1 MTTRPVAL
9 VVPVK
14 AFRAAKARLAPL
26 LDPLQRAAL
35 SRLTATLVVAAAG
48 EAEPYV
54 VCDDDEVADWA
65 RAAGAGV
72 VWRPGLG
79 LNAAVGDAVTT
90 VLELGHP
97 GVVVAHAD
105 LPLAHDL
112 AGRYQP
118 DAVVLIPDLARD
130 GTNVICLPAAVASG
144 FRFEF
149 GPGSFERHLRA
160 ARSSGVA
167 VRVVADD
174 RLGLDI
180 DTPEDLQQPVLA
192 GLVEAITQPPGGIL
206 TWTPPPMNLANHPC

>member
-1 MTTRPVAL
+1 VTTCPVAL

-26 LDPLQRAAL
+26 LGPHHRAAL
-35 SRLTATLVVAAAG
+35 SRLTASLVVAAAG

-54 VCDDDEVADWA
+54 VCDDDEVAEWA
-65 RAAGAGV
+65 SAVGATV

-79 LNAAVGDAVTT
+79 LNAAVGDAVAT
-90 VLELGHP
+90 VLGLGHP

-112 AGRYQP
+112 DGWYRP
-118 DAVVLIPDLARD
+118 DEVVLVPDLARD
-130 GTNVICLPAAVASG
+130 GTNVMCLPGPVAAG
-144 FRFEF
+144 FRFEY
-149 GPGSFERHLRA
+149 GPGSFLRHLRA
-160 ARSSGVA
+160 ARATGAA

-180 DTPEDLQQPVLA
+180 DTPEDLHRPLLV
-192 GLVEAITQPPGGIL
+192 GLLEAITRPPTGTA
-206 TWTPPPMNLANHPC
+206 TWTPPPTNLANHPS

>member
-26 LDPLQRAAL
+26 LDPDQRAAL
-35 SRLTATLVVAAAG
+35 SRLTASLVVAAAG
-48 EAEPYV
+48 EAQAYV
-54 VCDDDEVADWA
+54 VCDDDEVAEWA
-65 RAAGAGV
+65 HTVGAAV

-79 LNAAVGDAVTT
+79 LNAAVGDAVAT

-112 AGRYQP
+112 AGWYRS
-118 DAVVLIPDLARD
+118 DEVVLVPDLVRD
-130 GTNVICLPAAVASG
+130 GTNVLCLPAPVAAG
-144 FRFEF
+144 FPFAY
-149 GPGSFERHLRA
+149 GAGSFRRHLDA
-160 ARSSGVA
+160 ARATGLP

-180 DTPEDLQQPVLA
+180 DTPEDLRRPALV
-192 GLVEAITQPPGGIL
+192 GLLDAITRRPGGSL
-206 TWTPPPMNLANHPC
+206 TWTPPPTSLANHPS